1 MDLAPRV
8 LGFVAERPLTP
19 PLYAATESFF
29 SLTTIAVFP
38 SRRAALVKSPTIVP
52 PCAVGRAVAS
62 RRFDAL
68 GRGLAA
74 VAVPTLP
81 TSNVVAIS
89 AAHRRRGWSEGVE
102 RMPCSSCRGL
112 PRLMRRRRPSEH
124 PGVGRNEG
132 FVAQDN
138 RFRSGRQL
146 VGPDLRPIGTA
157 SPRASRVVAASKP
170 RAT

>member
-62 RRFDAL
+62 RRL
-68 GRGLAA
+68 VPVGRGLAA

-81 TSNVVAIS
+81 TSNVVAMS
-89 AAHRRRGWSEGVE
+89 AAHRRRGWVDGLGRICAPPAAGFPASCDGVRRLSTRASVE
-102 RMPCSSCRGL
+102 TRG
-112 PRLMRRRRPSEH
+112 SFAE
-124 PGVGRNEG
+124 
-132 FVAQDN
+132 DN
-138 RFRSGRQL
+138 RFTSGRRL
-146 VGPDLRPIGTA
+146 VRPELR
-157 SPRASRVVAASKP
+157 
-170 RAT
+170 